1 LKQAKKIDG
10 DISQIRDFCCE
21 DYYELLPC
29 GPMRRTTRFIFEVD
43 WTEASDELVAKQVMG
58 LLGICHADAPKAK
71 KVILNDPATV
81 VIWDDGTKT
90 VAKAGDGDEY
100 DERVG
105 LLLCAVRKASNNRI
119 RVEDMEGAIR
129 AVSKLKESQMRAIS
143 AVLEVMADNRIRVE
157 DMEDAI
163 RVAANLDEV
172 QMRALSAALR
182 VTADNFGE

>member
-1 LKQAKKIDG
+1 MDKL
-10 DISQIRDFCCE
+10 SQIRYFCCE

-29 GPMRRTTRFIFEVD
+29 GPMRRATRFTVEVD
-43 WTEASDELVAKQVMG
+43 WTDASDELVATQVMG
-58 LLGICHADAPKAK
+58 LLGIGHADAPKAK
-71 KVILNDPATV
+71 KVIINDPATV

-100 DERVG
+100 DARVG

-119 RVEDMEGAIR
+119 RVEDME
-129 AVSKLKESQMRAIS
+129 
-143 AVLEVMADNRIRVE
+143 N
-157 DMEDAI
+157 AI
-163 RVAANLDEV
+163 RVAANLDEA